1 MTQMTMVKALNSG
14 LNNAMERDDSIIL
27 LGEDVGTDGGVFRVT
42 DGLISKYG
50 KERVMDTPLAELGIV
65 GFGIGMSMAG
75 LKAIPEIQFQDFIYT
90 AMDQIINQMAK
101 LRYRTNGDYTLP
113 MVLRTPYGGGVHG
126 GPYHSQS
133 GEAYFTH
140 TQGLTVVTPSNP
152 YDAKGLLLSSIEL
165 NDPVIFLEPKR
176 LYYAGK
182 MDVSEDYY
190 KVPLRKANVIREGDD
205 LTIITYGPAVPLVK
219 STVEKNN
226 INAQI
231 IDLRTLNPF
240 DLDTILAGV
249 KKTGKVLI
257 VHEAPK
263 MFGVGAELS
272 ATISEKA
279 VDYLAAPILRV
290 TGLDIPIPFAL
301 EEFYVPNER
310 RIMAAIDKLLKY

>member
-133 GEAYFTH
+133 GEVYFTH

-257 VHEAPK
+257 VHEASK

-290 TGLDIPIPFAL
+290 TGLDIPIP
-301 EEFYVPNER
+301 
-310 RIMAAIDKLLKY
+310 

>member
-14 LNNAMERDDSIIL
+14 LNNAMEKDDSIIL

-42 DGLISKYG
+42 DGLLAKYG
-50 KERVMDTPLAELGIV
+50 RERVMDTPLAELGIV

-133 GEAYFTH
+133 GEVYFTH

-257 VHEAPK
+257 VHEASK

>member
-1 MTQMTMVKALNSG
+1 
-14 LNNAMERDDSIIL
+14 
-27 LGEDVGTDGGVFRVT
+27 
-42 DGLISKYG
+42 
-50 KERVMDTPLAELGIV
+50 
-65 GFGIGMSMAG
+65 MA
-75 LKAIPEIQFQDFIYT
+75 
-90 AMDQIINQMAK
+90 
-101 LRYRTNGDYTLP
+101 
-113 MVLRTPYGGGVHG
+113 
-126 GPYHSQS
+126 
-133 GEAYFTH
+133 
-140 TQGLTVVTPSNP
+140 PSNP

-257 VHEAPK
+257 VHEASK

>member
-133 GEAYFTH
+133 GEVYFTH

-257 VHEAPK
+257 VHEASK

>member
-1 MTQMTMVKALNSG
+1 MTMVKALNSG

-42 DGLISKYG
+42 EGLISKYG

-133 GEAYFTH
+133 GEVYFTH

-205 LTIITYGPAVPLVK
+205 LTIITYGPAVPLVR

-257 VHEAPK
+257 VHEASK

>member
-1 MTQMTMVKALNSG
+1 MSQMTMVKALNSG
-14 LNNAMERDDSIIL
+14 LNNAMEKDDSIIL
-27 LGEDVGTDGGVFRVT
+27 MGEDVGTDGGVFRVT
-42 DGLISKYG
+42 DGLLSKYG

-165 NDPVIFLEPKR
+165 DDPVIFLEPKR

-182 MDVSEDYY
+182 MEVPDDYY
-190 KVPLRKANVIREGDD
+190 KIDLRKANVVKEGDD
-205 LTIITYGPAVPLVK
+205 LTIITYGPSVPLVK
-219 STVEKNN
+219 NTVEKNN
-226 INAQI
+226 VNAEI

-240 DLDTILAGV
+240 DIDTILAGV

-257 VHEAPK
+257 VHESPK

-272 ATISEKA
+272 ATISERA
-279 VDYLAAPILRV
+279 IDYLAAPILRV
-290 TGLDIPIPFAL
+290 TGLDIPVPFAL
-301 EEFYVPNER
+301 EDYYVPNER

>member
-14 LNNAMERDDSIIL
+14 LNNAMERDDSIII

-42 DGLISKYG
+42 EGLISKYG

-133 GEAYFTH
+133 GEVYFTH

-257 VHEAPK
+257 VHEASK

>member
-42 DGLISKYG
+42 EGLISKYG

-133 GEAYFTH
+133 GEVYFTH

>member
-42 DGLISKYG
+42 EGLISKYG

-133 GEAYFTH
+133 GEVYFTH

-205 LTIITYGPAVPLVK
+205 LTIITYGPAVPLVR

-257 VHEAPK
+257 VHEASK

-301 EEFYVPNER
+301 EEFYV
-310 RIMAAIDKLLKY
+310 L

>member
-42 DGLISKYG
+42 EGLISKYG

-190 KVPLRKANVIREGDD
+190 KVPLRKANVIRDGDD

>member
-14 LNNAMERDDSIIL
+14 LNNAMERDDSIII

-42 DGLISKYG
+42 EGLISKYG

-133 GEAYFTH
+133 GEVYFTH

>member
-1 MTQMTMVKALNSG
+1 
-14 LNNAMERDDSIIL
+14 
-27 LGEDVGTDGGVFRVT
+27 
-42 DGLISKYG
+42 
-50 KERVMDTPLAELGIV
+50 
-65 GFGIGMSMAG
+65 
-75 LKAIPEIQFQDFIYT
+75 
-90 AMDQIINQMAK
+90 MDQIINQMAK

-133 GEAYFTH
+133 GEVYFTH

-257 VHEAPK
+257 VHEASK

>member
-133 GEAYFTH
+133 GEVYFTH

>member
-1 MTQMTMVKALNSG
+1 MTMVKALNSG

-42 DGLISKYG
+42 EGLISKYG

-133 GEAYFTH
+133 GEVYFTH

-257 VHEAPK
+257 VHEASK

>member
-1 MTQMTMVKALNSG
+1 MTEMTMVKALNSA
-14 LNNAMERDDSIIL
+14 LDNAMEKDDSIII

-42 DGLISKYG
+42 DGLLKKYG

-101 LRYRTNGDYTLP
+101 LRWRTNGDYTVPL
-113 MVLRTPYGGGVHG
+113 VLRTPYGGGVHG

-133 GEAYFTH
+133 GEVYFAH

-152 YDAKGLLLSSIEL
+152 YDAKGMLLSSIEL
-165 NDPVIFLEPKR
+165 DDPVIFLEPKR
-176 LYYAGK
+176 LYFSGR
-182 MDVSEDYY
+182 MDVPDDYY
-190 KVPLRKANVIREGDD
+190 KVDLRKASVIREGDD
-205 LTIITYGPAVPLVK
+205 ITILTYGPAVPLVK

-231 IDLRTLNPF
+231 IDLRTINPF
-240 DLDTILAGV
+240 DIETILAGV
-249 KKTGKVLI
+249 KKTGRVLI

-263 MFGVGAELS
+263 MFGVGAELA

-279 VDYLAAPILRV
+279 IDYLSAPILRV
-290 TGLDIPIPFAL
+290 TGLDIPVPFAL
-301 EEFYVPNER
+301 EDYYVPNER
-310 RIMAAIDKLLKY
+310 KIVEAVNKIMSY

>member
-42 DGLISKYG
+42 EGLISKYG

-133 GEAYFTH
+133 GEVYFTH

-190 KVPLRKANVIREGDD
+190 KVPLRKANVIRDGDD